1 MEQKS
6 KFDKVMGAWD
16 ILVIA
21 FGAMIGWGWVINS
34 GDWITT
40 AGFAG
45 SIIAMLIGGLMVF
58 FVGLT
63 YAELTSAMPQCGG
76 EHVFS
81 YRAMGPTGS
90 FVCTWMIILGY
101 VATSAFEA
109 TALPTVITYLF
120 PDFNQVYLY
129 SIAGKDIYLTTI
141 VLGVGVAILITVINI
156 KGAKTAAILQTVL
169 TAIIAIAGILLVVGS
184 AINGD
189 MGNITGQM
197 WESGAGN
204 TLGSV
209 FKVACMTP
217 FLFIGFDVIP
227 QAAEEINVP
236 YKKIGKIM
244 LLSIFLA
251 VAWYLMI
258 IFAVCY
264 IMPQSEIAKEM
275 MSQNGLVSAKA
286 IEIAFR
292 SPLMGKVL
300 IIGGLCGI
308 ITSWNSFLMGGS
320 RALYSMG
327 ESLMIPKMFGK
338 LGKNKTP
345 EAAIILCGIACV
357 AAPFFGRG
365 VLVWLVDAAS
375 FGCVI
380 AYMFV
385 SISFCILRKKRPEME
400 RPYKV
405 KAGKFVGVMAVLM
418 AGFMTLLYI
427 IPASFSAALV
437 WQEWVVVGI
446 WLALGVFFY
455 FYSKR
460 KYGAEFG
467 RDIFI
472 VDESKTVEEEPALLP
487 NAKYP
492 DRHFVITMGCEYGSG
507 GPEIARMVADYF
519 GIEYYDRDLV
529 DKVVQE
535 IGVDKGLVEEAD
547 TKIGV
552 RYAFDTSYGVRYANL
567 SNRVI
572 DAQFQAIHDFAKH
585 SCVIVGRSS
594 DYILRDTED
603 VMNVFIYAPQKDEIA
618 AVMKKKG
625 LNERK
630 AEEEWENV
638 EKSQHARHEYITG
651 KKRGD
656 RHTRDILL
664 NSSLL
669 GWDATAQFIEELVE
683 RRFGLT
689 EETLKKEA
697 WRANER
703 IYDQNRN
710 RRI

>member
-40 AGFAG
+40 AGFMG
-45 SIIAMLIGGLMVF
+45 SIIAMLIGGVMVF

-120 PDFNQVYLY
+120 PKFNQVYLY
-129 SIAGKDIYLTTI
+129 SIAGRDIYLTTI
-141 VLGVGVAILITVINI
+141 LLGVGVAVLITFINI
-156 KGAKTAAILQTVL
+156 RGAKTAAILQTVL

-189 MGNITGQM
+189 GANITGQM
-197 WESGAGN
+197 WESGTGT

-244 LLSIFLA
+244 LLSIFMA
-251 VAWYLMI
+251 VAWYLLI

-264 IMPQSEIAKEM
+264 IMPQSAIAQEM
-275 MSQNGLVSAKA
+275 SSQNGLVSAKA

-338 LGKNKTP
+338 LGKHKTP

-385 SISFCILRKKRPEME
+385 SISFCILRKKKPEMA

-405 KAGKFVGVMAVLM
+405 KAGRFVGVMAVLM

-427 IPASFSAALV
+427 VPASFSAALV
-437 WQEWVVVGI
+437 WQEWIVVGI

-455 FYSKR
+455 FYSKK

-472 VDESKTVEEEPALLP
+472 VEDGGKAEEQEETVLP

-492 DRHFVITMGCEYGSG
+492 DRHFVITVGCEYGSG
-507 GPEIARMVADYF
+507 GPQIAKMVADRL
-519 GIEYYDRDLV
+519 GIEYYNRDLV
-529 DKVVQE
+529 DKVVAQ

-572 DAQFQAIHDFAKH
+572 DAQFQAINDFANKS

-594 DYILRDTED
+594 DYILRNRDD
-603 VMNVFIYAPQKDEIA
+603 VLNVFIYAPQEDEIA
-618 AVMKKKG
+618 AVMKEKG
-625 LNERK
+625 IKNMRK
-630 AEEEWENV
+630 AKEEWESV
-638 EKSQHARHEYITG
+638 DKAQHARHEYITG

-656 RHTRDILL
+656 RHTRDMLI
-664 NSSLL
+664 NSSIL
-669 GWDATAQFIEELVE
+669 GWDETADMIIDMIDRKFEQDDAKQ
-683 RRFGLT
+683 
-689 EETLKKEA
+689 LKKEA
-697 WRANER
+697 
-703 IYDQNRN
+703 
-710 RRI
+710 

>member
-45 SIIAMLIGGLMVF
+45 SIIAMLIGGVMVF

-120 PDFNQVYLY
+120 PEFNQVYLY

-141 VLGVGVAILITVINI
+141 LLGVGVAVLITFINI
-156 KGAKTAAILQTVL
+156 RGAKTAAILQTVL

-184 AINGD
+184 AVNGD
-189 MGNITGQM
+189 GANITGQM
-197 WESGAGN
+197 WESGTGT

-251 VAWYLMI
+251 VAWYLLI

-264 IMPQSEIAKEM
+264 IMPQSAIAQEM
-275 MSQNGLVSAKA
+275 SSQNGLVSAKA

-338 LGKNKTP
+338 LGKHKTP

-357 AAPFFGRG
+357 VAPFFGRG

-385 SISFCILRKKRPEME
+385 SISFCILRKKKPEMA

-405 KAGKFVGVMAVLM
+405 KAGRFVGVMAVLM

-427 IPASFSAALV
+427 VPASFSAALV
-437 WQEWVVVGI
+437 WQEWIVVGI
-446 WLALGVFFY
+446 WLALGAFFY
-455 FYSKR
+455 FYSKK

-472 VDESKTVEEEPALLP
+472 VEDGGKTEEQEETVLP

-492 DRHFVITMGCEYGSG
+492 DRHFVITVGCEYGSG
-507 GPEIARMVADYF
+507 GPQIAKMVADRL
-519 GIEYYDRDLV
+519 GIEYYNRDLV
-529 DKVVQE
+529 DKVVAH

-572 DAQFQAIHDFAKH
+572 DAQFQAINDFANRS
-585 SCVIVGRSS
+585 SCVSVGRSS
-594 DYILRDTED
+594 DYILRNRDD
-603 VMNVFIYAPQKDEIA
+603 VLNVFIYAPQEDEIA
-618 AVMKKKG
+618 AVMKEKG
-625 LNERK
+625 IKNMRK
-630 AEEEWENV
+630 AKEEWESV
-638 EKSQHARHEYITG
+638 DKAQHARHEYITG

-656 RHTRDILL
+656 RHTRDMLI
-664 NSSLL
+664 NSSIL
-669 GWDATAQFIEELVE
+669 GWDETADMIIDMIDRKFEQDDAKQ
-683 RRFGLT
+683 
-689 EETLKKEA
+689 LKKEA
-697 WRANER
+697 
-703 IYDQNRN
+703 
-710 RRI
+710 

>member
-40 AGFAG
+40 AGFMG
-45 SIIAMLIGGLMVF
+45 SIIAMLIGGVMVF

-120 PDFNQVYLY
+120 PKFNQVYLY

-141 VLGVGVAILITVINI
+141 LLGVGVALLITFINI
-156 KGAKTAAILQTVL
+156 RGAKTAAILQTVL

-189 MGNITGQM
+189 GANITGQM
-197 WESGAGN
+197 WESGTGT

-251 VAWYLMI
+251 VAWYLLI

-264 IMPQSEIAKEM
+264 IMPQSAIAQEM
-275 MSQNGLVSAKA
+275 SSQNGLVSAKA

-338 LGKNKTP
+338 LGKHKTP

-385 SISFCILRKKRPEME
+385 SISFCILRKKKPEMA

-427 IPASFSAALV
+427 VPASFSAALV

-455 FYSKR
+455 FYSKK

-472 VDESKTVEEEPALLP
+472 VEDGGKAEEQEALVLP

-492 DRHFVITMGCEYGSG
+492 DRHFVITVGCEYGSG
-507 GPEIARMVADYF
+507 GPQIAKMVADRL
-519 GIEYYDRDLV
+519 GIEYYNRDLV
-529 DKVVQE
+529 DKVVAQ

-572 DAQFQAIHDFAKH
+572 DAQFQAINDFANKS

-594 DYILRDTED
+594 DYILRNRDD
-603 VMNVFIYAPQKDEIA
+603 VLNVFIYAPQEDEIA
-618 AVMKKKG
+618 AVMKEKG
-625 LNERK
+625 IKNMRK
-630 AEEEWENV
+630 AKEEWESV
-638 EKSQHARHEYITG
+638 DKAQHARHEYITG

-656 RHTRDILL
+656 RHTRDMLI
-664 NSSLL
+664 NSSIL
-669 GWDATAQFIEELVE
+669 GWDETADMIIDMIDRKFEQDDAKQ
-683 RRFGLT
+683 
-689 EETLKKEA
+689 LKKEA
-697 WRANER
+697 
-703 IYDQNRN
+703 
-710 RRI
+710 

>member
-45 SIIAMLIGGLMVF
+45 SIIAMLIGGVMVF

-120 PDFNQVYLY
+120 PEFNQVYLY

-141 VLGVGVAILITVINI
+141 LLGVGVAVLITFINI
-156 KGAKTAAILQTVL
+156 RGAKTAAILQTVL

-184 AINGD
+184 AVNGD
-189 MGNITGQM
+189 GANITGQM
-197 WESGAGN
+197 WESGTGT

-251 VAWYLMI
+251 VAWYLLI

-264 IMPQSEIAKEM
+264 IMPQSAIAQEM
-275 MSQNGLVSAKA
+275 SSQNGLVSAKA

-338 LGKNKTP
+338 LGKHKTP

-357 AAPFFGRG
+357 VAPFFGRG

-385 SISFCILRKKRPEME
+385 SISFCILRKKKPEMA

-405 KAGKFVGVMAVLM
+405 KAGRFVGVMAVLM

-427 IPASFSAALV
+427 VPVSFSAALV
-437 WQEWVVVGI
+437 WQEWIVVGI
-446 WLALGVFFY
+446 WLALGAFFY
-455 FYSKR
+455 FYSKK

-472 VDESKTVEEEPALLP
+472 VEDGGKTEEQEETVLP

-492 DRHFVITMGCEYGSG
+492 DRHFVITVGCEYGSG
-507 GPEIARMVADYF
+507 GPQIAKMIADRL
-519 GIEYYDRDLV
+519 GIEYYNRDLV
-529 DKVVQE
+529 DKVVAQ

-572 DAQFQAIHDFAKH
+572 DAQFQAINDFANRS

-594 DYILRDTED
+594 DYILRNRDD
-603 VMNVFIYAPQKDEIA
+603 VLNVFIYAPQEDEIA
-618 AVMKKKG
+618 AVMKEKG
-625 LNERK
+625 IKNMRK
-630 AEEEWENV
+630 AKEEWESV
-638 EKSQHARHEYITG
+638 DKAQHARHEYITG

-656 RHTRDILL
+656 RHTRDMLI
-664 NSSLL
+664 NSSIL
-669 GWDATAQFIEELVE
+669 GWDETADMIIDMIDRKFEQDDAKQ
-683 RRFGLT
+683 
-689 EETLKKEA
+689 LKKEA
-697 WRANER
+697 
-703 IYDQNRN
+703 
-710 RRI
+710 

>member
-45 SIIAMLIGGLMVF
+45 SIIAMLIGGVMVF

-120 PDFNQVYLY
+120 PEFNQVYLY

-141 VLGVGVAILITVINI
+141 LLGVGVAVLITFINI
-156 KGAKTAAILQTVL
+156 RGAKTAAILQTVL

-184 AINGD
+184 AVNGD
-189 MGNITGQM
+189 GANITGQM
-197 WESGAGN
+197 WESGTGT

-251 VAWYLMI
+251 VAWYLLI

-264 IMPQSEIAKEM
+264 IMPQSAIAQEM
-275 MSQNGLVSAKA
+275 SSQNGLVSAKA

-338 LGKNKTP
+338 LGKHKTP

-385 SISFCILRKKRPEME
+385 SISFCILRKKKPEMA

-405 KAGKFVGVMAVLM
+405 KAGRFVGVM

-427 IPASFSAALV
+427 VPASFSAALV
-437 WQEWVVVGI
+437 WQEWIVVGI
-446 WLALGVFFY
+446 WLALGAFFY
-455 FYSKR
+455 FYSKK

-472 VDESKTVEEEPALLP
+472 VEDGGKAEEQEEAVLS

-492 DRHFVITMGCEYGSG
+492 DRHFVITVGCEYGSG
-507 GPEIARMVADYF
+507 GPQIAKMIADRL
-519 GIEYYDRDLV
+519 GIEYYNRDLV
-529 DKVVQE
+529 DKVVAQ

-572 DAQFQAIHDFAKH
+572 DAQFQAINDFANRS

-594 DYILRDTED
+594 DYILRNRDD
-603 VMNVFIYAPQKDEIA
+603 VLNVFIYAPQEDEIA
-618 AVMKKKG
+618 AVMKEKG
-625 LNERK
+625 IKNMRK
-630 AEEEWENV
+630 AKEEWESV
-638 EKSQHARHEYITG
+638 DKAQHARHEYITG

-656 RHTRDILL
+656 RHTRDMLI
-664 NSSLL
+664 NSSIL
-669 GWDATAQFIEELVE
+669 GWDETADMIIDMIDRKFEQDDAKQ
-683 RRFGLT
+683 
-689 EETLKKEA
+689 LKKEA
-697 WRANER
+697 
-703 IYDQNRN
+703 
-710 RRI
+710 

>member
-40 AGFAG
+40 AGFMG
-45 SIIAMLIGGLMVF
+45 SIIAMLIGGLMVI

-81 YRAMGPTGS
+81 YRAMGATGS

-101 VATSAFEA
+101 VATAAFEA

-129 SIAGKDIYLTTI
+129 SIAGRDIYLTTI
-141 VLGVGVAILITVINI
+141 LLGVGFAVLITYINL
-156 KGAKTAAILQTVL
+156 KGAKTAAMLQTVL
-169 TAIIAIAGILLVVGS
+169 TAVIAIAGILLVVGS
-184 AINGD
+184 AVNGESS
-189 MGNITGQM
+189 NISGQM
-197 WESGAGN
+197 WEAGTGS

-227 QAAEEINVP
+227 QAAEEINVA
-236 YKKIGKIM
+236 YKKVGRIM

-251 VAWYLMI
+251 VLWYLLI

-264 IMPQSEIAKEM
+264 IMPQSAIAQELN
-275 MSQNGLVSAKA
+275 SQNGLVSAKA
-286 IEIAFR
+286 IEIAFG

-327 ESLMIPKMFGK
+327 ESLMIPAMFGK
-338 LGKNKTP
+338 LGKHKTP
-345 EAAIILCGIACV
+345 EAAIILCGIACCI
-357 AAPFFGRG
+357 APFFGRG

-375 FGCVI
+375 FGCVV

-385 SISFCILRKKRPEME
+385 AISFCILRKKNPEME

-405 KAGKFVGVMAVLM
+405 KAGRFVGVMAVAM
-418 AGFMTLLYI
+418 AAFMTLLYI

-437 WQEWVVVGI
+437 WQEWIVVGT

-455 FYSKR
+455 AYSKH
-460 KYGAEFG
+460 KYGEEFG

-472 VDESKTVEEEPALLP
+472 VSDDDAEKEDTTEADVIPVSRE
-487 NAKYP
+487 KYAGK
-492 DRHFVITMGCEYGSG
+492 HFVITVGCEYGSG
-507 GPEIARMVADYF
+507 GPQIAKLVADHL
-519 GIEYYDRDLV
+519 GIDYYNRDLV
-529 DKVVQE
+529 DKVVEQ

-552 RYAFDTSYGVRYANL
+552 RYGFDTSYGVRYANL

-572 DAQFQAIHDFAKH
+572 DAQFKTIHDFAERS

-594 DYILRDTED
+594 DYILRDRND
-603 VMNVFIYAPQKDEIA
+603 VLNVYVYAPEDDEIA
-618 AVMKKKG
+618 EVMSEKSIK
-625 LNERK
+625 NRNT
-630 AEEEWENV
+630 ARAEWESVN
-638 EKSQHARHEYITG
+638 KAQHARHEYITG
-651 KKRGD
+651 KKRSD
-656 RHTRDILL
+656 VHTRDLLL

-669 GWDATAQFIEELVE
+669 GWEQTADLIIDTVE
-683 RRFGLT
+683 RRFQLKNT
-689 EETLKKEA
+689 EVKKEA
-697 WRANER
+697 
-703 IYDQNRN
+703 
-710 RRI
+710 

>member
-45 SIIAMLIGGLMVF
+45 SIIAMLIGGVIVF

-120 PDFNQVYLY
+120 PEFNQVYLY

-141 VLGVGVAILITVINI
+141 LLGVGVAVLITFINI
-156 KGAKTAAILQTVL
+156 RGAKTAAILQTVL

-184 AINGD
+184 AVNGD
-189 MGNITGQM
+189 GANITGQM
-197 WESGAGN
+197 WESGTGT

-251 VAWYLMI
+251 VAWYLLI

-264 IMPQSEIAKEM
+264 IMPQSAIAQEM
-275 MSQNGLVSAKA
+275 SSQNGLVSAKA

-338 LGKNKTP
+338 LGKHKTP

-357 AAPFFGRG
+357 VAPFFGRG

-385 SISFCILRKKRPEME
+385 SISFCILRKKKPEMA

-405 KAGKFVGVMAVLM
+405 KAGRFVGVMAVLM

-427 IPASFSAALV
+427 VPASFSAALV
-437 WQEWVVVGI
+437 WQEWIVVGI
-446 WLALGVFFY
+446 WLALGAFFY
-455 FYSKR
+455 FYSKK

-472 VDESKTVEEEPALLP
+472 VEDGGKAEEQEEAVLP

-492 DRHFVITMGCEYGSG
+492 DRHFVITVGCEYGSG
-507 GPEIARMVADYF
+507 GPQIAKMIADRL
-519 GIEYYDRDLV
+519 GIEYYNRDLV
-529 DKVVQE
+529 DKVVAQ

-572 DAQFQAIHDFAKH
+572 DAQFQAINDFANRS

-594 DYILRDTED
+594 DYILRNRDD
-603 VMNVFIYAPQKDEIA
+603 VLNVFIYAPQEDEIA
-618 AVMKKKG
+618 AVMKEKG
-625 LNERK
+625 IKNMRK
-630 AEEEWENV
+630 AKEEWESV
-638 EKSQHARHEYITG
+638 DKAQHARHEYITG

-656 RHTRDILL
+656 RHTRDMLI
-664 NSSLL
+664 NSSIL
-669 GWDATAQFIEELVE
+669 GWDETADMIIDMIDRKFEQDDAKQ
-683 RRFGLT
+683 
-689 EETLKKEA
+689 LKKEA
-697 WRANER
+697 
-703 IYDQNRN
+703 
-710 RRI
+710 

>member
-40 AGFAG
+40 AGFMG
-45 SIIAMLIGGLMVF
+45 SIIAMLIGGVMVF

-120 PDFNQVYLY
+120 PKFNQVYLY

-141 VLGVGVAILITVINI
+141 LLGVGVAVLITFINI
-156 KGAKTAAILQTVL
+156 RGAKTAAILQTVL

-189 MGNITGQM
+189 GANITGQM
-197 WESGAGN
+197 WESGTGT

-251 VAWYLMI
+251 VAWYLLI

-264 IMPQSEIAKEM
+264 IMPQSAIVQEM
-275 MSQNGLVSAKA
+275 SSQNGLVSAKA

-338 LGKNKTP
+338 LGKHKTP

-357 AAPFFGRG
+357 VAPFFGRG

-385 SISFCILRKKRPEME
+385 SISFCILRKKKPEMA

-405 KAGKFVGVMAVLM
+405 KAGRFVGVMAVLM

-427 IPASFSAALV
+427 VPASFSAALV
-437 WQEWVVVGI
+437 WQEWIVVGI

-455 FYSKR
+455 FYSKK

-472 VDESKTVEEEPALLP
+472 VEDGGKTEEQEETVLP

-492 DRHFVITMGCEYGSG
+492 DRHFVITVGCEYGSG
-507 GPEIARMVADYF
+507 GPQIAKMVADRL
-519 GIEYYDRDLV
+519 GIEYYNRDLV
-529 DKVVQE
+529 DKVVAQ

-572 DAQFQAIHDFAKH
+572 DAQFQAINDFANKS

-594 DYILRDTED
+594 DYILRNRDD
-603 VMNVFIYAPQKDEIA
+603 VLNVFIYAPQEDEIA
-618 AVMKKKG
+618 AVMKEKG
-625 LNERK
+625 IKNMRK
-630 AEEEWENV
+630 AKEEWESV
-638 EKSQHARHEYITG
+638 DKAQHARHEYITG

-656 RHTRDILL
+656 RHTRDMLI
-664 NSSLL
+664 NSSIL
-669 GWDATAQFIEELVE
+669 GWDETADMIIDMIDRKFEQDDAKQ
-683 RRFGLT
+683 
-689 EETLKKEA
+689 LKKEA
-697 WRANER
+697 
-703 IYDQNRN
+703 
-710 RRI
+710 

>member
-40 AGFAG
+40 AGFMG
-45 SIIAMLIGGLMVF
+45 SIIAMLIGGVMVF

-120 PDFNQVYLY
+120 PKFNQVYLY

-141 VLGVGVAILITVINI
+141 LLGVGVAVLITFINI
-156 KGAKTAAILQTVL
+156 RGAKTAAILQTVL

-189 MGNITGQM
+189 GANITGQM
-197 WESGAGN
+197 WESGTGT

-251 VAWYLMI
+251 VAWYLLI

-264 IMPQSEIAKEM
+264 IMPQSAIAQEM
-275 MSQNGLVSAKA
+275 SSQNGLVSAKA

-338 LGKNKTP
+338 LGKHKTP

-385 SISFCILRKKRPEME
+385 SISFCILRKKKPEMA

-405 KAGKFVGVMAVLM
+405 KAGRFVGVMAVLM

-427 IPASFSAALV
+427 VPASFSAALV
-437 WQEWVVVGI
+437 WQEWIVVGI
-446 WLALGVFFY
+446 WLALGAFFY
-455 FYSKR
+455 FYSKK

-472 VDESKTVEEEPALLP
+472 VEDGGKAEEQEEAVLP

-492 DRHFVITMGCEYGSG
+492 DRHFVITVGCEYGSG
-507 GPEIARMVADYF
+507 GPQIAKMIADRL
-519 GIEYYDRDLV
+519 GIEYYNRDLV
-529 DKVVQE
+529 DKVVAQ

-572 DAQFQAIHDFAKH
+572 DAQFQAINDFANRS

-594 DYILRDTED
+594 DYILRNRDG
-603 VMNVFIYAPQKDEIA
+603 VLNVFIYAPQEDEIA
-618 AVMKKKG
+618 AVMKEKG
-625 LNERK
+625 IKNMRK
-630 AEEEWENV
+630 AKEEWESV
-638 EKSQHARHEYITG
+638 DKAQHARHEYITG

-656 RHTRDILL
+656 RHTRDMLI
-664 NSSLL
+664 NSSIL
-669 GWDATAQFIEELVE
+669 GWDETADMIIDMIDRKFEQDDAKQ
-683 RRFGLT
+683 
-689 EETLKKEA
+689 LKKEA
-697 WRANER
+697 
-703 IYDQNRN
+703 
-710 RRI
+710 

>member
-472 VDESKTVEEEPALLP
+472 VDESKTVEEEPAVLP

-697 WRANER
+697 
-703 IYDQNRN
+703 
-710 RRI
+710 

>member
-1 MEQKS
+1 MEQNS

-45 SIIAMLIGGLMVF
+45 SIIAMLIGGVMVF

-120 PDFNQVYLY
+120 PEFNQVYLY

-141 VLGVGVAILITVINI
+141 LLGVGVAVLITFINI
-156 KGAKTAAILQTVL
+156 RGAKTAAILQTVL

-184 AINGD
+184 AVNGD
-189 MGNITGQM
+189 GANITGQM
-197 WESGAGN
+197 WESGTGT

-251 VAWYLMI
+251 VAWYLLI

-264 IMPQSEIAKEM
+264 IMPQSAIAQEM
-275 MSQNGLVSAKA
+275 SSQNGLVSAKA

-338 LGKNKTP
+338 LGKHKTP

-357 AAPFFGRG
+357 VAPFFGRG

-385 SISFCILRKKRPEME
+385 SISFCILRKKKPEME

-405 KAGKFVGVMAVLM
+405 KAGRFVGVMAVLM

-427 IPASFSAALV
+427 VPASFSAALV

-455 FYSKR
+455 FYSKK

-472 VDESKTVEEEPALLP
+472 VEDGGKAEEQEEAVLP

-492 DRHFVITMGCEYGSG
+492 DRHFVITVGCEYGSG
-507 GPEIARMVADYF
+507 GPQIAKMIADRL
-519 GIEYYDRDLV
+519 GIEYYNRDLV
-529 DKVVQE
+529 DKVVAQ

-572 DAQFQAIHDFAKH
+572 DAQFQAINDFANRS

-594 DYILRDTED
+594 DYILRNRDD
-603 VMNVFIYAPQKDEIA
+603 VLNVFIYAPQEDEIA
-618 AVMKKKG
+618 AVMKEKG
-625 LNERK
+625 IKNMRK
-630 AEEEWENV
+630 AKEEWESV
-638 EKSQHARHEYITG
+638 DKAQHARHEYITG

-656 RHTRDILL
+656 RHTRDMLI
-664 NSSLL
+664 NSSIL
-669 GWDATAQFIEELVE
+669 GWDETADMIIDMIDRKFEQDDAKQ
-683 RRFGLT
+683 
-689 EETLKKEA
+689 LKKEA
-697 WRANER
+697 
-703 IYDQNRN
+703 
-710 RRI
+710 

>member
-40 AGFAG
+40 AGFMG
-45 SIIAMLIGGLMVF
+45 SIIAMLIGGVMVF

-109 TALPTVITYLF
+109 TALPTVITYIF
-120 PDFNQVYLY
+120 PKFNQVYLY

-141 VLGVGVAILITVINI
+141 LLGVGVAVLITFINI
-156 KGAKTAAILQTVL
+156 IGAKTAAILQTVL

-189 MGNITGQM
+189 GANITGQM
-197 WESGAGN
+197 WESGTGT

-251 VAWYLMI
+251 VAWYLLI

-264 IMPQSEIAKEM
+264 IMPQSAIAQEM
-275 MSQNGLVSAKA
+275 SSQNGLVSAKA

-338 LGKNKTP
+338 LGKHKTP

-385 SISFCILRKKRPEME
+385 SISFCILRKKKPEMA

-405 KAGKFVGVMAVLM
+405 KAGRFVGVMAVLM

-427 IPASFSAALV
+427 VPASFSAALV
-437 WQEWVVVGI
+437 WQEWIVVGI

-455 FYSKR
+455 FYSKK

-472 VDESKTVEEEPALLP
+472 VEDGGKAEEQEEAVLP

-492 DRHFVITMGCEYGSG
+492 DRHFVITVGCEYGSG
-507 GPEIARMVADYF
+507 GPQIAKMIADRL
-519 GIEYYDRDLV
+519 GIEYYNRDLV
-529 DKVVQE
+529 DKVVAQ

-572 DAQFQAIHDFAKH
+572 DAQFQAINDFANRS

-594 DYILRDTED
+594 DYILRNRDD
-603 VMNVFIYAPQKDEIA
+603 VLNVFIYAPQEDEIA
-618 AVMKKKG
+618 AVMKEKG
-625 LNERK
+625 IKNMRK
-630 AEEEWENV
+630 AKEEWESV
-638 EKSQHARHEYITG
+638 DKAQHARHEYITG

-656 RHTRDILL
+656 RHTRDMLI
-664 NSSLL
+664 NSSIL
-669 GWDATAQFIEELVE
+669 GWDETADMIIDMIDRKFEQDDAKQ
-683 RRFGLT
+683 
-689 EETLKKEA
+689 LKKEA
-697 WRANER
+697 
-703 IYDQNRN
+703 
-710 RRI
+710 

>member
-45 SIIAMLIGGLMVF
+45 SIIAMLIGGVMVF

-120 PDFNQVYLY
+120 PEFNQVYLY

-141 VLGVGVAILITVINI
+141 LLGVGVAVLITFINI
-156 KGAKTAAILQTVL
+156 RGAKTAAILQTVL

-184 AINGD
+184 AVNGD
-189 MGNITGQM
+189 GANITGQM
-197 WESGAGN
+197 WESGSGN

-251 VAWYLMI
+251 VAWYLLI

-264 IMPQSEIAKEM
+264 IMPQSAIAQEM
-275 MSQNGLVSAKA
+275 SSQNGLVSAKA

-338 LGKNKTP
+338 LGKHKTP

-385 SISFCILRKKRPEME
+385 SISFCILRKKKPDMA

-405 KAGKFVGVMAVLM
+405 KAGRFVGVMAVLM

-427 IPASFSAALV
+427 VPASFSAALV
-437 WQEWVVVGI
+437 WQEWIVVGI

-455 FYSKR
+455 FYSKK

-472 VDESKTVEEEPALLP
+472 VEDGGKAEEQEEAVLP

-492 DRHFVITMGCEYGSG
+492 DRHFVITVGCEYGSG
-507 GPEIARMVADYF
+507 GPQIAKMIADRL
-519 GIEYYDRDLV
+519 GIEYYNRDLV
-529 DKVVQE
+529 DKVVAQ

-572 DAQFQAIHDFAKH
+572 DAQFQAINDFANKS

-594 DYILRDTED
+594 DYILRNRDD
-603 VMNVFIYAPQKDEIA
+603 VLNVFIYAPLEDEIA
-618 AVMKKKG
+618 AVMKEKG
-625 LNERK
+625 IKNMRK
-630 AEEEWENV
+630 AKEEWESV
-638 EKSQHARHEYITG
+638 DKAQHARHEYITG

-656 RHTRDILL
+656 RHTRDMLI
-664 NSSLL
+664 NSSIL
-669 GWDATAQFIEELVE
+669 GWDETADMIIDMIDRKFEQDDAKQ
-683 RRFGLT
+683 
-689 EETLKKEA
+689 LKKEA
-697 WRANER
+697 
-703 IYDQNRN
+703 
-710 RRI
+710 

>member
-40 AGFAG
+40 AGFMG
-45 SIIAMLIGGLMVF
+45 SIIAMLIGGVMVF

-120 PDFNQVYLY
+120 PEFNQVYLY

-141 VLGVGVAILITVINI
+141 LLGVGVAVLITFINI
-156 KGAKTAAILQTVL
+156 IGAKTAAILQTVL

-189 MGNITGQM
+189 GANITGQM
-197 WESGAGN
+197 WESGTGT

-251 VAWYLMI
+251 VAWYLLI

-264 IMPQSEIAKEM
+264 IMPQSAIAQEM
-275 MSQNGLVSAKA
+275 SSQNGLVSAKA

-338 LGKNKTP
+338 LGKHKTP

-357 AAPFFGRG
+357 VAPFFGRG

-385 SISFCILRKKRPEME
+385 SISFCILRKKKPEMA

-405 KAGKFVGVMAVLM
+405 KAGRFVGVMAVLM

-427 IPASFSAALV
+427 VPASFSAALV
-437 WQEWVVVGI
+437 WQEWIVVGI
-446 WLALGVFFY
+446 WLALGAFFY
-455 FYSKR
+455 FYSKK

-472 VDESKTVEEEPALLP
+472 VEDGGKAEEQEEAVLP

-492 DRHFVITMGCEYGSG
+492 DRHFVITVGCEYGSG
-507 GPEIARMVADYF
+507 GPQIAKMIADRL
-519 GIEYYDRDLV
+519 GIEYYNRDLV
-529 DKVVQE
+529 DKVVAQ

-572 DAQFQAIHDFAKH
+572 DAQFQAINDFANRS

-594 DYILRDTED
+594 DYILRNRDD
-603 VMNVFIYAPQKDEIA
+603 VLNVFIYAPQEDEIA
-618 AVMKKKG
+618 AVMKEKG
-625 LNERK
+625 IKNMRK
-630 AEEEWENV
+630 AKEEWESV
-638 EKSQHARHEYITG
+638 DKAQHARHEYITG

-656 RHTRDILL
+656 RHTRDMLI
-664 NSSLL
+664 NSSIL
-669 GWDATAQFIEELVE
+669 GWDETADMIIDMIDRKFEQDDVKQ
-683 RRFGLT
+683 
-689 EETLKKEA
+689 LKKEA
-697 WRANER
+697 
-703 IYDQNRN
+703 
-710 RRI
+710 

>member
-45 SIIAMLIGGLMVF
+45 SIIAMLIGGVMVF

-120 PDFNQVYLY
+120 PEFNQVYLY

-141 VLGVGVAILITVINI
+141 LLGVGVAVLITFINI
-156 KGAKTAAILQTVL
+156 RGAKTAAILQTVL

-184 AINGD
+184 AVNGD
-189 MGNITGQM
+189 GANITGQM
-197 WESGAGN
+197 WESATGT

-251 VAWYLMI
+251 VAWYLLI

-264 IMPQSEIAKEM
+264 IMPQSAIAQEM
-275 MSQNGLVSAKA
+275 SSQNGLVSAKA

-338 LGKNKTP
+338 LGKHKTP

-357 AAPFFGRG
+357 VAPFFGRG

-385 SISFCILRKKRPEME
+385 SISFCILRKKKPEMA

-405 KAGKFVGVMAVLM
+405 KAGRFVGVMAVLM

-427 IPASFSAALV
+427 VPASFSAALV
-437 WQEWVVVGI
+437 WQEWIVVGI
-446 WLALGVFFY
+446 WLALGAFFY
-455 FYSKR
+455 FYSKK

-472 VDESKTVEEEPALLP
+472 VEDGGKTEEQEETVLP

-492 DRHFVITMGCEYGSG
+492 DRHFVITVGCEYGSG
-507 GPEIARMVADYF
+507 GPQIAKMIADRL
-519 GIEYYDRDLV
+519 GIEYYNRDLV
-529 DKVVQE
+529 DKVVAQ

-572 DAQFQAIHDFAKH
+572 DAQFQAINDFANRS

-594 DYILRDTED
+594 DYILRNRDD
-603 VMNVFIYAPQKDEIA
+603 VLNVFIYAPQEDEIA
-618 AVMKKKG
+618 AVMKEKG
-625 LNERK
+625 IKNMRK
-630 AEEEWENV
+630 AKEEWESV
-638 EKSQHARHEYITG
+638 DKAQHARHEYITG

-656 RHTRDILL
+656 RHTRDMLI
-664 NSSLL
+664 NSSIL
-669 GWDATAQFIEELVE
+669 GWDETADMIIDMIDRKFEQDDAKQ
-683 RRFGLT
+683 
-689 EETLKKEA
+689 LKKEA
-697 WRANER
+697 
-703 IYDQNRN
+703 
-710 RRI
+710 

>member
-45 SIIAMLIGGLMVF
+45 SIIAMLIGGVMVF

-120 PDFNQVYLY
+120 PEFNQVYLY

-141 VLGVGVAILITVINI
+141 LLGVGVAVLITFINI
-156 KGAKTAAILQTVL
+156 RGAKTAAILQTVL

-184 AINGD
+184 AVNGD
-189 MGNITGQM
+189 GANITGQM
-197 WESGAGN
+197 WESGTGT

-251 VAWYLMI
+251 VAWYLLI

-264 IMPQSEIAKEM
+264 IMPQSAIAQEM
-275 MSQNGLVSAKA
+275 SSQNGLVSAKA

-338 LGKNKTP
+338 LGKHKTP

-357 AAPFFGRG
+357 VAPFFGRG

-385 SISFCILRKKRPEME
+385 SISFCILRKKKPEMA

-405 KAGKFVGVMAVLM
+405 KAGRFVGVMAVLM

-427 IPASFSAALV
+427 VPASFSAALV
-437 WQEWVVVGI
+437 WQEWIVVGI
-446 WLALGVFFY
+446 WLALGAFFY
-455 FYSKR
+455 FYSKK

-472 VDESKTVEEEPALLP
+472 VEDGGKAEEQEEAVLP

-492 DRHFVITMGCEYGSG
+492 DRHFVITVGCEYGSG
-507 GPEIARMVADYF
+507 GPQIAKMIADRL
-519 GIEYYDRDLV
+519 GIEYYNRDLV
-529 DKVVQE
+529 DKVVAQ

-572 DAQFQAIHDFAKH
+572 DAQFQAINDFANRS

-594 DYILRDTED
+594 DYILRNRDD
-603 VMNVFIYAPQKDEIA
+603 VLNVFIYAPQEDEIA
-618 AVMKKKG
+618 AVMKEKG
-625 LNERK
+625 IKNMRK
-630 AEEEWENV
+630 AKEEWESV
-638 EKSQHARHEYITG
+638 DKAQHARHGYITG

-656 RHTRDILL
+656 RHTRDMLI
-664 NSSLL
+664 NSSIL
-669 GWDATAQFIEELVE
+669 GWDETADMIIDMIDRKFEQDDAKQ
-683 RRFGLT
+683 
-689 EETLKKEA
+689 LKKEA
-697 WRANER
+697 
-703 IYDQNRN
+703 
-710 RRI
+710 

>member
-1 MEQKS
+1 
-6 KFDKVMGAWD
+6 
-16 ILVIA
+16 
-21 FGAMIGWGWVINS
+21 
-34 GDWITT
+34 
-40 AGFAG
+40 
-45 SIIAMLIGGLMVF
+45 
-58 FVGLT
+58 
-63 YAELTSAMPQCGG
+63 MPQCGG

-169 TAIIAIAGILLVVGS
+169 TAIIAIAGILLVIGS

-472 VDESKTVEEEPALLP
+472 VDESKTVEEEPAVLP

-697 WRANER
+697 
-703 IYDQNRN
+703 
-710 RRI
+710 

>member
-45 SIIAMLIGGLMVF
+45 SIIAMLIGGVMVF

-120 PDFNQVYLY
+120 PEFNQVYLY

-141 VLGVGVAILITVINI
+141 LLGVGVAVLITFINI
-156 KGAKTAAILQTVL
+156 RGAKTAAILQTVL

-184 AINGD
+184 AVNGD
-189 MGNITGQM
+189 GANITGQM
-197 WESGAGN
+197 WESGTGT

-251 VAWYLMI
+251 VAWYLLI

-264 IMPQSEIAKEM
+264 IMPQSAIAQEM
-275 MSQNGLVSAKA
+275 SSQNGLVSAKA

-338 LGKNKTP
+338 LGKHKTP

-385 SISFCILRKKRPEME
+385 SISFCILRKKKPEMA

-405 KAGKFVGVMAVLM
+405 KAGRFVGVMAVLM

-427 IPASFSAALV
+427 VPASFSAALV
-437 WQEWVVVGI
+437 WQEWIVVGI
-446 WLALGVFFY
+446 WLALGAFFY
-455 FYSKR
+455 FYSKK

-472 VDESKTVEEEPALLP
+472 VEDGGKAEEQEEAVLS

-492 DRHFVITMGCEYGSG
+492 DRHFVITVGCEYGSG
-507 GPEIARMVADYF
+507 GPQIAKMIADRL
-519 GIEYYDRDLV
+519 GIEYYNRDLV
-529 DKVVQE
+529 DKVVAQ

-572 DAQFQAIHDFAKH
+572 DAQFQAINDFANRS
-585 SCVIVGRSS
+585 SCIIVGRSS
-594 DYILRDTED
+594 DYILRNRDD
-603 VMNVFIYAPQKDEIA
+603 VLNVFIYAPQEDEIA
-618 AVMKKKG
+618 AVMKEKG
-625 LNERK
+625 IKNMRK
-630 AEEEWENV
+630 AKEEWESV
-638 EKSQHARHEYITG
+638 DKAQHARHEYITG

-656 RHTRDILL
+656 RHTRDMLI
-664 NSSLL
+664 NSSIL
-669 GWDATAQFIEELVE
+669 GWDETADMIIDMIDRKFEQDDAKQ
-683 RRFGLT
+683 
-689 EETLKKEA
+689 LKKEA
-697 WRANER
+697 
-703 IYDQNRN
+703 
-710 RRI
+710 

>member
-197 WESGAGN
+197 WEPGAGN

-292 SPLMGKVL
+292 FPLMGKVL

-472 VDESKTVEEEPALLP
+472 VDESKTVEEEPAVLP

-697 WRANER
+697 
-703 IYDQNRN
+703 
-710 RRI
+710 

>member
-45 SIIAMLIGGLMVF
+45 SIIAMLIGGVMVF

-120 PDFNQVYLY
+120 PEFNQVYLY

-141 VLGVGVAILITVINI
+141 LLGVGVAVLITFINI
-156 KGAKTAAILQTVL
+156 RGAKTAAILQTVL

-184 AINGD
+184 AVNGD
-189 MGNITGQM
+189 GANITGQM
-197 WESGAGN
+197 WESGTGT

-251 VAWYLMI
+251 VAWYLLI

-264 IMPQSEIAKEM
+264 IMPQSAIAQEM
-275 MSQNGLVSAKA
+275 SSQNGLVSAKA

-338 LGKNKTP
+338 LGKHKTP

-385 SISFCILRKKRPEME
+385 SISFCILRKKKPEMA

-405 KAGKFVGVMAVLM
+405 KAGRFVGVMAVLM

-427 IPASFSAALV
+427 VPASFSAALV
-437 WQEWVVVGI
+437 WQEWIVVGI
-446 WLALGVFFY
+446 WLALGAFFY
-455 FYSKR
+455 FYSKK

-472 VDESKTVEEEPALLP
+472 VEDSGKAEEQEEAVLS

-492 DRHFVITMGCEYGSG
+492 DRHFVITVGCEYGSG
-507 GPEIARMVADYF
+507 GPQIAKMIADRL
-519 GIEYYDRDLV
+519 GIEYYNRDLV
-529 DKVVQE
+529 DKVVAQ

-572 DAQFQAIHDFAKH
+572 DAQFQAINDFANRS

-594 DYILRDTED
+594 DYILRNRDD
-603 VMNVFIYAPQKDEIA
+603 VLNVFIYAPQEDEIA
-618 AVMKKKG
+618 AVMKEKG
-625 LNERK
+625 IKNMRK
-630 AEEEWENV
+630 AKEEWESV
-638 EKSQHARHEYITG
+638 DKAQHARHEYITG

-656 RHTRDILL
+656 RHTRDMLI
-664 NSSLL
+664 NSSIL
-669 GWDATAQFIEELVE
+669 GWDETADMIIDMIDRKFEQDDAKQ
-683 RRFGLT
+683 
-689 EETLKKEA
+689 LKKEA
-697 WRANER
+697 
-703 IYDQNRN
+703 
-710 RRI
+710 

>member
-40 AGFAG
+40 AGFMG
-45 SIIAMLIGGLMVF
+45 SIIAMLIGGVMVF

-81 YRAMGPTGS
+81 YRAMGATGS

-120 PDFNQVYLY
+120 PKFNQVYLY

-141 VLGVGVAILITVINI
+141 LLGVGVAVLITFINI
-156 KGAKTAAILQTVL
+156 RGAKTAAILQTVL

-189 MGNITGQM
+189 GANITGQM
-197 WESGAGN
+197 WESGTGT

-251 VAWYLMI
+251 VAWYLLI

-264 IMPQSEIAKEM
+264 IMPQSAIAQEM
-275 MSQNGLVSAKA
+275 SSQNGLVSAKA

-338 LGKNKTP
+338 LGKHKTP

-357 AAPFFGRG
+357 VAPFFGRG

-385 SISFCILRKKRPEME
+385 SISFCILRKKKPEMA

-405 KAGKFVGVMAVLM
+405 KAGRFVGAMAVLM

-427 IPASFSAALV
+427 VPASFSAALV
-437 WQEWVVVGI
+437 WQEWIVVGI

-455 FYSKR
+455 FYSKK

-472 VDESKTVEEEPALLP
+472 VEDGGKAEEQEEAVLP

-492 DRHFVITMGCEYGSG
+492 DRHFVITVGCEYGSG
-507 GPEIARMVADYF
+507 GPQIAKMVADRL
-519 GIEYYDRDLV
+519 GIEYYNRDLV
-529 DKVVQE
+529 DKVVAQ

-572 DAQFQAIHDFAKH
+572 DAQFQAINDFANKS

-594 DYILRDTED
+594 DYILRNRDD
-603 VMNVFIYAPQKDEIA
+603 VLNVFIYAPQEDEIA
-618 AVMKKKG
+618 AVMKEKG
-625 LNERK
+625 IKNMRK
-630 AEEEWENV
+630 AKEEWESV
-638 EKSQHARHEYITG
+638 DKAQHARHEYITG

-656 RHTRDILL
+656 RHTRDMLI
-664 NSSLL
+664 NSSIL
-669 GWDATAQFIEELVE
+669 GWDETADMIIDMIDRKFEQDDAKQ
-683 RRFGLT
+683 
-689 EETLKKEA
+689 LKKEA
-697 WRANER
+697 
-703 IYDQNRN
+703 
-710 RRI
+710 

>member
-45 SIIAMLIGGLMVF
+45 SIIAMLIGGVMVF

-120 PDFNQVYLY
+120 PEFNQVYLY

-141 VLGVGVAILITVINI
+141 LLGVGVAVLITFINI
-156 KGAKTAAILQTVL
+156 RGAKTAAILQTVL

-184 AINGD
+184 AVNGD
-189 MGNITGQM
+189 GANITGQM
-197 WESGAGN
+197 WESGTGT

-251 VAWYLMI
+251 VAWYLLI

-264 IMPQSEIAKEM
+264 IMPQSAIAQEM
-275 MSQNGLVSAKA
+275 SSQNGLVSAKA

-338 LGKNKTP
+338 LGKHKTP

-357 AAPFFGRG
+357 VAPFFGRG
-365 VLVWLVDAAS
+365 MLVWLVDAAS

-385 SISFCILRKKRPEME
+385 SISFCILRKKKPEMA

-405 KAGKFVGVMAVLM
+405 KAGRFVGVMAVLM

-427 IPASFSAALV
+427 VPASFSAALV
-437 WQEWVVVGI
+437 WQEWIVVGI
-446 WLALGVFFY
+446 WLALGAFFY
-455 FYSKR
+455 FYSKK

-472 VDESKTVEEEPALLP
+472 VEDGGKTEEQEETVLP

-492 DRHFVITMGCEYGSG
+492 DRHFVITVGCEYGSG
-507 GPEIARMVADYF
+507 GPQIAKMIADRL
-519 GIEYYDRDLV
+519 GIEYYNRDLV
-529 DKVVQE
+529 DKVVAQ

-572 DAQFQAIHDFAKH
+572 DAQFQAINDFANRS

-594 DYILRDTED
+594 DYILRNRDD
-603 VMNVFIYAPQKDEIA
+603 VLNVFIYAPQEDEIA
-618 AVMKKKG
+618 AVMKEKG
-625 LNERK
+625 IKNMRK
-630 AEEEWENV
+630 AKEEWESV
-638 EKSQHARHEYITG
+638 DKAQHARHEYITG

-656 RHTRDILL
+656 RHTRDMLI
-664 NSSLL
+664 NSSIL
-669 GWDATAQFIEELVE
+669 GWDETADMIIDMIDRKFEQDDAKQ
-683 RRFGLT
+683 
-689 EETLKKEA
+689 LKKEA
-697 WRANER
+697 
-703 IYDQNRN
+703 
-710 RRI
+710 

>member
-40 AGFAG
+40 AGFMG
-45 SIIAMLIGGLMVF
+45 SIISMLIGGVMVF

-120 PDFNQVYLY
+120 PKFNQVYLY

-141 VLGVGVAILITVINI
+141 LLGVGVAVLITFINI
-156 KGAKTAAILQTVL
+156 IGAKTAAILQTVL

-189 MGNITGQM
+189 GANITGQM
-197 WESGAGN
+197 WESGTGT

-251 VAWYLMI
+251 VAWYLLI

-264 IMPQSEIAKEM
+264 IMPQSAIAQEM
-275 MSQNGLVSAKA
+275 SSQNGLVSAKA

-338 LGKNKTP
+338 LGKHKTP

-385 SISFCILRKKRPEME
+385 SISFCILRKKKPEMA

-405 KAGKFVGVMAVLM
+405 KAGRFVGAMAVLM

-427 IPASFSAALV
+427 VPASFSAALV
-437 WQEWVVVGI
+437 WQEWIVVGI

-455 FYSKR
+455 FYSKK

-472 VDESKTVEEEPALLP
+472 IEDGGKSEEQEETVLP

-492 DRHFVITMGCEYGSG
+492 DKHFVITVGCEYGSG
-507 GPEIARMVADYF
+507 GPQIAKMVADRL
-519 GIEYYDRDLV
+519 GIEYYNRDLV
-529 DKVVQE
+529 DKVVAH

-572 DAQFQAIHDFAKH
+572 DAQFQAINDFANKS

-594 DYILRDTED
+594 DYILRNRDD
-603 VMNVFIYAPQKDEIA
+603 VLNVFIYAPQEDEIA
-618 AVMKKKG
+618 AVMKEKG
-625 LNERK
+625 IKNMRK
-630 AEEEWENV
+630 AKEEWESV
-638 EKSQHARHEYITG
+638 DKAQHARHEYITG

-656 RHTRDILL
+656 RHTRDMLI
-664 NSSLL
+664 NSSIL
-669 GWDATAQFIEELVE
+669 GWDGTADMIIDMVDRKFEHDDAKQ
-683 RRFGLT
+683 
-689 EETLKKEA
+689 LKKEA
-697 WRANER
+697 
-703 IYDQNRN
+703 
-710 RRI
+710 

>member
-45 SIIAMLIGGLMVF
+45 SIIAMLIGGVMVF

-120 PDFNQVYLY
+120 PEFNQVYLY

-141 VLGVGVAILITVINI
+141 LLGVGVAVLITFINI
-156 KGAKTAAILQTVL
+156 RGAKTAAILQTVL

-184 AINGD
+184 AVNGD
-189 MGNITGQM
+189 GANITGQM
-197 WESGAGN
+197 WESGTGT

-251 VAWYLMI
+251 VAWYLLI

-264 IMPQSEIAKEM
+264 IMPQSAIAQEM
-275 MSQNGLVSAKA
+275 SSQNGLVSAKA

-338 LGKNKTP
+338 LGKHKTP

-357 AAPFFGRG
+357 VAPFFGRG

-385 SISFCILRKKRPEME
+385 SISFCILRKKKPEMA

-405 KAGKFVGVMAVLM
+405 KAGRFVGVMAVLM

-427 IPASFSAALV
+427 VPASFSAALV
-437 WQEWVVVGI
+437 WQEWIVVGI
-446 WLALGVFFY
+446 WLALGAFFY
-455 FYSKR
+455 FYSKK

-472 VDESKTVEEEPALLP
+472 VEDGGKTEEQEETVLP

-492 DRHFVITMGCEYGSG
+492 DRHFVITVGCEYGSG
-507 GPEIARMVADYF
+507 SPQIAKMIADRL
-519 GIEYYDRDLV
+519 GIEYYNRDLV
-529 DKVVQE
+529 DKVVAQ

-572 DAQFQAIHDFAKH
+572 DAQFQAINDFANRS

-594 DYILRDTED
+594 DYILRNRDD
-603 VMNVFIYAPQKDEIA
+603 VLNVFIYAPQEDEIA
-618 AVMKKKG
+618 AVMKEKG
-625 LNERK
+625 IKNMRK
-630 AEEEWENV
+630 AKEEWESV
-638 EKSQHARHEYITG
+638 DKAQHARHEYITG

-656 RHTRDILL
+656 RHTRDMLI
-664 NSSLL
+664 NSSIL
-669 GWDATAQFIEELVE
+669 GWDETADMIIDMIDRKFEQDDAKQ
-683 RRFGLT
+683 
-689 EETLKKEA
+689 LKKEA
-697 WRANER
+697 
-703 IYDQNRN
+703 
-710 RRI
+710 

>member
-40 AGFAG
+40 AGFMG
-45 SIIAMLIGGLMVF
+45 SMIAMLIGGLMVF

-141 VLGVGVAILITVINI
+141 LLGVGFAVLITYINL
-156 KGAKTAAILQTVL
+156 KGAKTAAMLQTIL

-184 AINGD
+184 TINGD
-189 MGNITGQM
+189 ISNITGQM
-197 WESGAGN
+197 WEASTGN

-227 QAAEEINVP
+227 QAAEEISVP

-251 VAWYLMI
+251 VAWYLLI
-258 IFAVCY
+258 VYAVCY
-264 IMPQSEIAKEM
+264 IMPQNAIVEEM
-275 MSQNGLVSAKA
+275 SSQNGLVSAKA

-292 SPLMGKVL
+292 SPMMGKVL

-327 ESLMIPKMFGK
+327 ESLMIPEFFGK

-345 EAAIILCGIACV
+345 EAAIILCGIACCI
-357 AAPFFGRG
+357 APFFGRG

-385 SISFCILRKKRPEME
+385 SISFCILRKKRPDME

-405 KAGKFVGVMAVLM
+405 KAGKFVGVMAVVM

-437 WQEWVVVGI
+437 WQEWIVVGI
-446 WLALGVFFY
+446 WLALGVIFY
-455 FYSKR
+455 VYSKKR
-460 KYGAEFG
+460 YGTEFG

-472 VDESKTVEEEPALLP
+472 VTDENENEEEDPRFAAI
-487 NAKYP
+487 NKKYEGK
-492 DRHFVITMGCEYGSG
+492 HFVVTVGCEYGSG
-507 GPEIARMVADYF
+507 GPEIAKMVADYF
-519 GIEYYDRDLV
+519 GVEYYNRDLV
-529 DKVVQE
+529 DKVVDQ

-552 RYAFDTSYGVRYANL
+552 RYGFDTSYGVRYANL

-572 DAQFQAIHDFAKH
+572 DAQFQAIHDFAEKS

-594 DYILRDTED
+594 DYILKDRDD
-603 VMNVFIYAPQKDEIA
+603 VLNVFIYAPEADEIA

-625 LNERK
+625 MNEHK
-630 AEEEWENV
+630 AREEWESV
-638 EKSQHARHEYITG
+638 EKAQHARHEYITG

-656 RHTRDILL
+656 RHTRDVLL

-669 GWDATAQFIEELVE
+669 GWKQTADLIIELVE
-683 RRFGLT
+683 RKY
-689 EETLKKEA
+689 EIQDEDVKKEA
-697 WRANER
+697 
-703 IYDQNRN
+703 
-710 RRI
+710 

>member
-1 MEQKS
+1 
-6 KFDKVMGAWD
+6 MGAWD

-45 SIIAMLIGGLMVF
+45 SIIAMLIGGVMVF

-120 PDFNQVYLY
+120 PEFNQVYLY

-141 VLGVGVAILITVINI
+141 LLGVGVAVLITFINI
-156 KGAKTAAILQTVL
+156 RGAKTAAILQTVL

-184 AINGD
+184 AVNGD
-189 MGNITGQM
+189 GANITGQM
-197 WESGAGN
+197 WESGTGT

-251 VAWYLMI
+251 VAWYLLI

-264 IMPQSEIAKEM
+264 IMPQSAIAQEM
-275 MSQNGLVSAKA
+275 SSQNGLVSAKA

-338 LGKNKTP
+338 LGKHKTP

-357 AAPFFGRG
+357 VAPFFGRG

-385 SISFCILRKKRPEME
+385 SISFCILRKKKPEMA

-405 KAGKFVGVMAVLM
+405 KAGRFVGVMAVLM

-427 IPASFSAALV
+427 VPASFSAALV
-437 WQEWVVVGI
+437 WQEWIVVGI
-446 WLALGVFFY
+446 WLALGAFFY
-455 FYSKR
+455 FYSKK

-472 VDESKTVEEEPALLP
+472 VEDGGKAEEQEEAVLP

-492 DRHFVITMGCEYGSG
+492 DRHFVITVGCEYGSG
-507 GPEIARMVADYF
+507 GPQIAKMIADRL
-519 GIEYYDRDLV
+519 GIEYYNRDLV
-529 DKVVQE
+529 DKVVAQ

-572 DAQFQAIHDFAKH
+572 DAQFQAINDFANRS

-594 DYILRDTED
+594 DYILRNRDD
-603 VMNVFIYAPQKDEIA
+603 VLNVFIYAPQEDEIA
-618 AVMKKKG
+618 AVMKEKG
-625 LNERK
+625 IKNMRK
-630 AEEEWENV
+630 AKEEWESV
-638 EKSQHARHEYITG
+638 DKAQHARHEYITG

-656 RHTRDILL
+656 RHTRDMLI
-664 NSSLL
+664 NSSIL
-669 GWDATAQFIEELVE
+669 GWDETADMIIDMIDRKFEQDDAKQ
-683 RRFGLT
+683 
-689 EETLKKEA
+689 LKKEA
-697 WRANER
+697 
-703 IYDQNRN
+703 
-710 RRI
+710 

>member
-45 SIIAMLIGGLMVF
+45 SIIAMLIGGVMVF

-120 PDFNQVYLY
+120 PEFNQVYLY

-141 VLGVGVAILITVINI
+141 LLGVGVAVLITFINI
-156 KGAKTAAILQTVL
+156 RGAKTAAILQTVL

-184 AINGD
+184 AVNGD
-189 MGNITGQM
+189 GANITGQM
-197 WESGAGN
+197 WESGTGT

-251 VAWYLMI
+251 VAWYLLI

-264 IMPQSEIAKEM
+264 IMPQSAIAQEM
-275 MSQNGLVSAKA
+275 SSQNGLVSAKA

-338 LGKNKTP
+338 LGKHKTP

-357 AAPFFGRG
+357 VAPFFGRG

-385 SISFCILRKKRPEME
+385 SISFCILRKKKPEMA

-405 KAGKFVGVMAVLM
+405 KAGRFVGVMAVLM

-427 IPASFSAALV
+427 VPASFSAALV
-437 WQEWVVVGI
+437 WQEWIVVGI
-446 WLALGVFFY
+446 WLALGAFFY
-455 FYSKR
+455 FYSKK

-472 VDESKTVEEEPALLP
+472 VEDGGKTEEQEETVLP

-492 DRHFVITMGCEYGSG
+492 DRHFVITVGCEYGSG
-507 GPEIARMVADYF
+507 GPQIAKMVADRLE
-519 GIEYYDRDLV
+519 IEYYNRDLV
-529 DKVVQE
+529 DKVVAH

-572 DAQFQAIHDFAKH
+572 DAQFQAINDFANKS

-594 DYILRDTED
+594 DYILRNRDD
-603 VMNVFIYAPQKDEIA
+603 VLNVFIYAPQEDEIA
-618 AVMKKKG
+618 AVMKEKG
-625 LNERK
+625 IKNMRK
-630 AEEEWENV
+630 AKEEWESV
-638 EKSQHARHEYITG
+638 DKAQHARHEYITG

-656 RHTRDILL
+656 RHTRDMLI
-664 NSSLL
+664 NSSIL
-669 GWDATAQFIEELVE
+669 GWDETADMIIDMIDRKFEQDDAKQ
-683 RRFGLT
+683 
-689 EETLKKEA
+689 LKKEA
-697 WRANER
+697 
-703 IYDQNRN
+703 
-710 RRI
+710 

>member
-1 MEQKS
+1 
-6 KFDKVMGAWD
+6 
-16 ILVIA
+16 
-21 FGAMIGWGWVINS
+21 MIGWGWVINS

-472 VDESKTVEEEPALLP
+472 VDESKTVEEEPAVLP

-535 IGVDKGLVEEAD
+535 IGVDKGLVEEAN

-585 SCVIVGRSS
+585 SCVIAGRSS

-697 WRANER
+697 
-703 IYDQNRN
+703 
-710 RRI
+710 

>member
-1 MEQKS
+1 MEQNS

-40 AGFAG
+40 AGFMG

-120 PDFNQVYLY
+120 PKFNQVYLY

-141 VLGVGVAILITVINI
+141 LLGVGVAVLITFINI
-156 KGAKTAAILQTVL
+156 RGAKTAAILQTVL

-184 AINGD
+184 AVNGD
-189 MGNITGQM
+189 GANITGQM
-197 WESGAGN
+197 WESGTGT

-251 VAWYLMI
+251 VAWYLLI

-264 IMPQSEIAKEM
+264 IMPQSAIAQEM
-275 MSQNGLVSAKA
+275 SSQNGLVSAKA

-338 LGKNKTP
+338 LGKHKTP

-385 SISFCILRKKRPEME
+385 SISFCILRKKKPEMA

-405 KAGKFVGVMAVLM
+405 KAGRFVGAMAVLM

-427 IPASFSAALV
+427 VPASFSAALV
-437 WQEWVVVGI
+437 WQEWIVVGI

-455 FYSKR
+455 FYSKK

-472 VDESKTVEEEPALLP
+472 VEDGGKSEEQEEAVLP

-492 DRHFVITMGCEYGSG
+492 DRHFVITVGCEYGSG
-507 GPEIARMVADYF
+507 GPQIAKMIADRL
-519 GIEYYDRDLV
+519 GIEYYNRDLV
-529 DKVVQE
+529 DKVVAQ

-572 DAQFQAIHDFAKH
+572 DAQFQAINDFANRS

-594 DYILRDTED
+594 DYILRNRDD
-603 VMNVFIYAPQKDEIA
+603 VLNVFIYAPQEDEIA
-618 AVMKKKG
+618 AVMKEKG
-625 LNERK
+625 IKNMRK
-630 AEEEWENV
+630 AKEEWESV
-638 EKSQHARHEYITG
+638 DKAQHARHEYITG

-656 RHTRDILL
+656 RHTRDMLI
-664 NSSLL
+664 NSSIL
-669 GWDATAQFIEELVE
+669 GWDETADMIIDMIDRKFEQDDAKQ
-683 RRFGLT
+683 
-689 EETLKKEA
+689 LKKEA
-697 WRANER
+697 
-703 IYDQNRN
+703 
-710 RRI
+710 

>member
-45 SIIAMLIGGLMVF
+45 SIIAMLIGGVMVF

-120 PDFNQVYLY
+120 PKFNQVYLY

-141 VLGVGVAILITVINI
+141 LLGVGVAVLITFINI
-156 KGAKTAAILQTVL
+156 RGAKTAAILQTVL

-184 AINGD
+184 AVNGD
-189 MGNITGQM
+189 GANITGQM
-197 WESGAGN
+197 WESGTGT

-251 VAWYLMI
+251 VAWYLLI

-264 IMPQSEIAKEM
+264 IMPQSAIAQEM
-275 MSQNGLVSAKA
+275 SSQNGLVSAKA

-338 LGKNKTP
+338 LGKHKTP

-385 SISFCILRKKRPEME
+385 SISFCILRKKKPEMA

-405 KAGKFVGVMAVLM
+405 KAGRFVGVMAVLM

-427 IPASFSAALV
+427 VPASFSAALV
-437 WQEWVVVGI
+437 WQEWIVVGI
-446 WLALGVFFY
+446 WLALGVLFY
-455 FYSKR
+455 FYSKK

-472 VDESKTVEEEPALLP
+472 VEDGGKAEEQEEAVLP

-492 DRHFVITMGCEYGSG
+492 DRHFVITVGCEYGSG
-507 GPEIARMVADYF
+507 GPQIAKMIADRL
-519 GIEYYDRDLV
+519 GIEYYNRDLV
-529 DKVVQE
+529 DKVVAQ

-572 DAQFQAIHDFAKH
+572 DAQFQAINDFANRS

-594 DYILRDTED
+594 DYILRNRDD
-603 VMNVFIYAPQKDEIA
+603 VLNVFIYAPQEDEIA
-618 AVMKKKG
+618 AVMKEKG
-625 LNERK
+625 IKNMRK
-630 AEEEWENV
+630 AKEEWESV
-638 EKSQHARHEYITG
+638 DKAQHARHEYITG

-656 RHTRDILL
+656 RHTRDMLI
-664 NSSLL
+664 NSSIL
-669 GWDATAQFIEELVE
+669 GWDETADMIIDMIDRKFEQDDAKQ
-683 RRFGLT
+683 
-689 EETLKKEA
+689 LKKEA
-697 WRANER
+697 
-703 IYDQNRN
+703 
-710 RRI
+710 

>member
-1 MEQKS
+1 VGGYIMEQKS

-45 SIIAMLIGGLMVF
+45 SIIAMLIGGVMVF

-120 PDFNQVYLY
+120 PEFNQVYLY

-141 VLGVGVAILITVINI
+141 LLGVGVAVLITFINI
-156 KGAKTAAILQTVL
+156 RGAKTAAILQTVL

-184 AINGD
+184 AVNGD
-189 MGNITGQM
+189 GANITGQM
-197 WESGAGN
+197 WESGSGN

-251 VAWYLMI
+251 VAWYLLI

-264 IMPQSEIAKEM
+264 IMPQSAIAQEM
-275 MSQNGLVSAKA
+275 SSQNGLVSAKA

-338 LGKNKTP
+338 LGKHKTP

-357 AAPFFGRG
+357 VAPFFGRG

-385 SISFCILRKKRPEME
+385 SISFCILRKKKPEMA

-405 KAGKFVGVMAVLM
+405 KAGRFVGVMAVLM

-427 IPASFSAALV
+427 VPASFSAALV
-437 WQEWVVVGI
+437 WQEWIVVGI

-455 FYSKR
+455 FYSKK

-472 VDESKTVEEEPALLP
+472 VEDGGKAEEQEEAVLP

-492 DRHFVITMGCEYGSG
+492 DRHFVITVGCEYGSG
-507 GPEIARMVADYF
+507 GPQIAKMIADRL
-519 GIEYYDRDLV
+519 GIEYYNRDLV
-529 DKVVQE
+529 DKVVAQ

-572 DAQFQAIHDFAKH
+572 DAQFQAINDFANRS

-594 DYILRDTED
+594 DYILRNRDD
-603 VMNVFIYAPQKDEIA
+603 VLNVFIYAPQEDEIA
-618 AVMKKKG
+618 AVMKEKG
-625 LNERK
+625 IKNMRK
-630 AEEEWENV
+630 AKEEWESV
-638 EKSQHARHEYITG
+638 DKAQHARHEYITG

-656 RHTRDILL
+656 RHTRDMLI
-664 NSSLL
+664 NSSIL
-669 GWDATAQFIEELVE
+669 GWDETADMIIDMIDRKFEQDDAKQ
-683 RRFGLT
+683 
-689 EETLKKEA
+689 LKKEA
-697 WRANER
+697 
-703 IYDQNRN
+703 
-710 RRI
+710 

>member
-6 KFDKVMGAWD
+6 KFDKVMGARD

-45 SIIAMLIGGLMVF
+45 SIIAMLIGGVMVF

-120 PDFNQVYLY
+120 PEFNQVYLY

-141 VLGVGVAILITVINI
+141 LLGVGVAVLITFINI
-156 KGAKTAAILQTVL
+156 RGAKTAAILQTVL

-184 AINGD
+184 AVNGD
-189 MGNITGQM
+189 GANITGQM
-197 WESGAGN
+197 WESGTGT

-251 VAWYLMI
+251 VAWYLLI

-264 IMPQSEIAKEM
+264 IMPQSAIAQEM
-275 MSQNGLVSAKA
+275 SSQNGLVSAKA

-338 LGKNKTP
+338 LGKHKTP

-357 AAPFFGRG
+357 VAPFFGRG

-385 SISFCILRKKRPEME
+385 SISFCILRKKKPEMA

-405 KAGKFVGVMAVLM
+405 KAGRFVGVMAVLM

-427 IPASFSAALV
+427 VPASFSAALV
-437 WQEWVVVGI
+437 WQEWIVVGI
-446 WLALGVFFY
+446 WLALGAFFY
-455 FYSKR
+455 FYSKK

-472 VDESKTVEEEPALLP
+472 VEDGGKTEEQEETVLP

-492 DRHFVITMGCEYGSG
+492 DRHFVITVGCEYGSG
-507 GPEIARMVADYF
+507 GPQIAKMVADRL
-519 GIEYYDRDLV
+519 GIEYYNRDLV
-529 DKVVQE
+529 DKVVAH

-572 DAQFQAIHDFAKH
+572 DAQFQAINDFANRS

-594 DYILRDTED
+594 DYILRNRDD
-603 VMNVFIYAPQKDEIA
+603 VLNVFIYAPQEDEIA
-618 AVMKKKG
+618 AVMKEKG
-625 LNERK
+625 IKNMRK
-630 AEEEWENV
+630 AKEEWESV
-638 EKSQHARHEYITG
+638 DKAQHARHEYITG

-656 RHTRDILL
+656 RHTRDMLI
-664 NSSLL
+664 NSSIL
-669 GWDATAQFIEELVE
+669 GWDETADMIIDMIDRKFEQDDAKQ
-683 RRFGLT
+683 
-689 EETLKKEA
+689 LKKEA
-697 WRANER
+697 
-703 IYDQNRN
+703 
-710 RRI
+710 

>member
-45 SIIAMLIGGLMVF
+45 SIIAMLIGGVMVF

-120 PDFNQVYLY
+120 PEFNQVYLY

-141 VLGVGVAILITVINI
+141 LLGVGVAVLITFINI
-156 KGAKTAAILQTVL
+156 RGAKTAAILQTVL

-184 AINGD
+184 AVNGD
-189 MGNITGQM
+189 GANITGQM
-197 WESGAGN
+197 WESGSGN

-251 VAWYLMI
+251 VAWYLLI

-264 IMPQSEIAKEM
+264 IMPQSAIAQEM
-275 MSQNGLVSAKA
+275 SSQNGLVSAKA

-338 LGKNKTP
+338 LGKHKTP

-357 AAPFFGRG
+357 VAPFFGRG

-385 SISFCILRKKRPEME
+385 SISFCILRKKKPEMA

-405 KAGKFVGVMAVLM
+405 KAGRFVGVMAVLM

-427 IPASFSAALV
+427 VPASFSAALV
-437 WQEWVVVGI
+437 WQEWIVVGI

-455 FYSKR
+455 FYSKK

-472 VDESKTVEEEPALLP
+472 VEDGGKAEEQEEAVLP

-492 DRHFVITMGCEYGSG
+492 DRHFVITVGCEYGSG
-507 GPEIARMVADYF
+507 GPQIAKMIADRL
-519 GIEYYDRDLV
+519 GIEYYNRDLV
-529 DKVVQE
+529 DKVVAQ

-572 DAQFQAIHDFAKH
+572 DAQFQAINDFANKS

-594 DYILRDTED
+594 DYILRNRDD
-603 VMNVFIYAPQKDEIA
+603 VLNVFIYAPQEDEIA
-618 AVMKKKG
+618 AVMKEKG
-625 LNERK
+625 IKNMRK
-630 AEEEWENV
+630 AKEEWESV
-638 EKSQHARHEYITG
+638 DKAQHARHEYITG
-651 KKRGD
+651 KKRCD
-656 RHTRDILL
+656 RHTRDMLI
-664 NSSLL
+664 NSSIL
-669 GWDATAQFIEELVE
+669 GWDETADMIIDMIDRKFEHDDAKQ
-683 RRFGLT
+683 
-689 EETLKKEA
+689 LKKEA
-697 WRANER
+697 
-703 IYDQNRN
+703 
-710 RRI
+710 

>member
-1 MEQKS
+1 MEQKA

-45 SIIAMLIGGLMVF
+45 SIIAMLIGGVMVF

-120 PDFNQVYLY
+120 PEFNQVYLY

-141 VLGVGVAILITVINI
+141 LLGVGVAVLITFINI
-156 KGAKTAAILQTVL
+156 RGAKTAAILQTVL

-184 AINGD
+184 AVNGD
-189 MGNITGQM
+189 GANITGQM
-197 WESGAGN
+197 WESGTGT

-251 VAWYLMI
+251 VAWYLLI

-264 IMPQSEIAKEM
+264 IMPQSAIAQEM
-275 MSQNGLVSAKA
+275 SSQNGLVSAKA

-338 LGKNKTP
+338 LGKHKTP

-357 AAPFFGRG
+357 VAPFFGRG

-385 SISFCILRKKRPEME
+385 SISFCILRKKKPEMA

-405 KAGKFVGVMAVLM
+405 KAGRFVGVMAVLM

-427 IPASFSAALV
+427 VPASFSAALV
-437 WQEWVVVGI
+437 WQEWIVVGI
-446 WLALGVFFY
+446 WLALGAFFY
-455 FYSKR
+455 FYSKK

-472 VDESKTVEEEPALLP
+472 VEDGGKTEEQEETVLP

-492 DRHFVITMGCEYGSG
+492 DRHFVITVGCEYGSG
-507 GPEIARMVADYF
+507 GPQIAKMVADRL
-519 GIEYYDRDLV
+519 GIEYYNRDLV
-529 DKVVQE
+529 DKVVAH

-572 DAQFQAIHDFAKH
+572 DAQFQAINDFANRS

-594 DYILRDTED
+594 DYILRNRDD
-603 VMNVFIYAPQKDEIA
+603 VLNVFIYAPQEDEIA
-618 AVMKKKG
+618 AVMKEKG
-625 LNERK
+625 IKNMRK
-630 AEEEWENV
+630 AKEEWESV
-638 EKSQHARHEYITG
+638 DKAQHARHEYITG

-656 RHTRDILL
+656 RHTRDMLI
-664 NSSLL
+664 NSSIL
-669 GWDATAQFIEELVE
+669 GWDETADMIIDMIDRKFEQDDAKQ
-683 RRFGLT
+683 
-689 EETLKKEA
+689 LKKEA
-697 WRANER
+697 
-703 IYDQNRN
+703 
-710 RRI
+710 

>member
-683 RRFGLT
+683 RRFDLT

-697 WRANER
+697 
-703 IYDQNRN
+703 
-710 RRI
+710 

>member
-40 AGFAG
+40 AGFMG
-45 SIIAMLIGGLMVF
+45 SIIAMLIGGVMVF

-81 YRAMGPTGS
+81 YRAMGSTGS

-120 PDFNQVYLY
+120 PQFNQVYLY

-141 VLGVGVAILITVINI
+141 LLGVGIAVLITFINI

-169 TAIIAIAGILLVVGS
+169 TAIIAVAGILLVVGS
-184 AINGD
+184 AINGEAS
-189 MGNITGQM
+189 NITGQM

-204 TLGSV
+204 TFGSV

-251 VAWYLMI
+251 VAWYLLI

-264 IMPQSEIAKEM
+264 IMPQSAIAAEM
-275 MSQNGLVSAKA
+275 SSQNGLVSAKA

-357 AAPFFGRG
+357 VAPFFGRG

-385 SISFCILRKKRPEME
+385 SISFCILRKKKPEME

-405 KAGKFVGVMAVLM
+405 KAGKFVGFMAVLM

-427 IPASFSAALV
+427 VPASFSAALV
-437 WQEWVVVGI
+437 WQEWIVVGI

-455 FYSKR
+455 FYSKK

-472 VDESKTVEEEPALLP
+472 VEDDGKTESQETATLP

-492 DRHFVITMGCEYGSG
+492 DKHFVITVGCEYGSG
-507 GPEIARMVADYF
+507 GPEIAKMIADRL
-519 GIEYYDRDLV
+519 GIEYYNRDLV
-529 DKVVQE
+529 DKVVAQ

-572 DAQFQAIHDFAKH
+572 DAQFQAINDFANKS

-594 DYILRDTED
+594 DYILRNRKD
-603 VMNVFIYAPQKDEIA
+603 VINVFIYAPQEDEIA
-618 AVMKKKG
+618 AVMKEKG
-625 LNERK
+625 IKNERK
-630 AEEEWENV
+630 AKEEWESV
-638 EKSQHARHEYITG
+638 EKAQHARHEYITG
-651 KKRGD
+651 RKRGD
-656 RHTRDILL
+656 RHSRDILI

-669 GWDATAQFIEELVE
+669 GWDETADMVIDMVE
-683 RRFGLT
+683 RKF
-689 EETLKKEA
+689 EQEDAVQLKKEA
-697 WRANER
+697 
-703 IYDQNRN
+703 
-710 RRI
+710 

>member
-40 AGFAG
+40 AGFMG
-45 SIIAMLIGGLMVF
+45 SIIAMLIGGVMVF

-120 PDFNQVYLY
+120 PKFNQVYLY

-141 VLGVGVAILITVINI
+141 LLGVGVAVVITFINI
-156 KGAKTAAILQTVL
+156 RGAKTAAILQTVL

-189 MGNITGQM
+189 GANITGQM
-197 WESGAGN
+197 WESGTGT

-251 VAWYLMI
+251 VAWYLLI

-264 IMPQSEIAKEM
+264 IMPQSAIAQEM
-275 MSQNGLVSAKA
+275 SSQNGLVSAKA

-338 LGKNKTP
+338 LGKHKTP

-357 AAPFFGRG
+357 VAPFFGRG

-385 SISFCILRKKRPEME
+385 SISFCILRKKKPEMA

-405 KAGKFVGVMAVLM
+405 KAGRFVGVMAVLM

-427 IPASFSAALV
+427 VPASFSAALV

-455 FYSKR
+455 FYSKK

-472 VDESKTVEEEPALLP
+472 VEDGGKAEEQEETVLP

-492 DRHFVITMGCEYGSG
+492 DRHFVITVGCEYGSG
-507 GPEIARMVADYF
+507 GPQIAKMVADRL
-519 GIEYYDRDLV
+519 GIEYYNRDLV
-529 DKVVQE
+529 DKVVAQ

-572 DAQFQAIHDFAKH
+572 DAQFQAINDFANKS

-594 DYILRDTED
+594 DYILRNRDD
-603 VMNVFIYAPQKDEIA
+603 VLNVFIYAPQEDEIA
-618 AVMKKKG
+618 AVMKEKG
-625 LNERK
+625 IKNMRK
-630 AEEEWENV
+630 AKEEWESV
-638 EKSQHARHEYITG
+638 DKAQHARHEYITG

-656 RHTRDILL
+656 RHTRDMLI
-664 NSSLL
+664 NSSIL
-669 GWDATAQFIEELVE
+669 GWDETADMIIDMIDRKFEQDDAKQ
-683 RRFGLT
+683 
-689 EETLKKEA
+689 LKKEA
-697 WRANER
+697 
-703 IYDQNRN
+703 
-710 RRI
+710 

>member
-45 SIIAMLIGGLMVF
+45 SIIAMLIGGVMVF

-109 TALPTVITYLF
+109 TALPTVITYIF
-120 PDFNQVYLY
+120 PEFNQVYLY

-141 VLGVGVAILITVINI
+141 LLGVGVAVLITFINI
-156 KGAKTAAILQTVL
+156 RGAKTAAILQTVL

-184 AINGD
+184 AVNGD
-189 MGNITGQM
+189 GANITGQM
-197 WESGAGN
+197 WESGTGT

-251 VAWYLMI
+251 VAWYLLI

-264 IMPQSEIAKEM
+264 IMPQSAIAQEM
-275 MSQNGLVSAKA
+275 SSQNGLVSAKA

-338 LGKNKTP
+338 LGKHKTP

-357 AAPFFGRG
+357 VAPFFGRG

-385 SISFCILRKKRPEME
+385 SISFCILRKKKPEMA

-405 KAGKFVGVMAVLM
+405 KAGRFVGVMAVLM

-427 IPASFSAALV
+427 VPASFSAALV
-437 WQEWVVVGI
+437 WQEWIVVGI
-446 WLALGVFFY
+446 WLALGAFFY
-455 FYSKR
+455 FYSKK

-472 VDESKTVEEEPALLP
+472 VEDGGKTEEQEETVLP

-492 DRHFVITMGCEYGSG
+492 DRHFVITVGCEYGSG
-507 GPEIARMVADYF
+507 GPQIAKMIADRL
-519 GIEYYDRDLV
+519 GIEYYNRDLV
-529 DKVVQE
+529 DKVVAQ

-572 DAQFQAIHDFAKH
+572 DAQFQAINDFANRS

-594 DYILRDTED
+594 DYILRNRDD
-603 VMNVFIYAPQKDEIA
+603 VLNVFIYAPQEDEIA
-618 AVMKKKG
+618 AVMKEKG
-625 LNERK
+625 IKNMRK
-630 AEEEWENV
+630 AKEEWESV
-638 EKSQHARHEYITG
+638 DKAQHARHEYITG

-656 RHTRDILL
+656 RHTRDMLI
-664 NSSLL
+664 NSSIL
-669 GWDATAQFIEELVE
+669 GWDETADMIIDMIDRKFEQDDAKQ
-683 RRFGLT
+683 
-689 EETLKKEA
+689 LKKEA
-697 WRANER
+697 
-703 IYDQNRN
+703 
-710 RRI
+710 